1 VIMDKIFGFKI
12 VDLKVLS
19 QYELLKLVKN
29 GDSDALKE
37 LIKRL
42 KSNGMSFPKSN
53 RNESNGEKHH

>member
-1 VIMDKIFGFKI
+1 MDKTSGFKA

-37 LIKRL
+37 LMERL
-42 KSNGMSFPKSN
+42 KSNGSSLFGSN
-53 RNESNGEKHH
+53 RNEKSGEEYH

>member
-1 VIMDKIFGFKI
+1 MDKTFGFKA

-42 KSNGMSFPKSN
+42 RSNGSSLFESN
-53 RNESNGEKHH
+53 RNGKDGEEHH